1 MLNSSSSFMDSVCH
15 QQVDWVYKYFCH
27 NLISCIKCEMDQ
39 KWETGNA
46 VKFAGP
52 ISEYHLDI
60 LWGLFFSLCE
70 AHWYQY

>member
-1 MLNSSSSFMDSVCH
+1 
-15 QQVDWVYKYFCH
+15 
-27 NLISCIKCEMDQ
+27 MDQ

-46 VKFAGP
+46 VKFVGP

-70 AHWYQY
+70 AHWLSILVMGTI